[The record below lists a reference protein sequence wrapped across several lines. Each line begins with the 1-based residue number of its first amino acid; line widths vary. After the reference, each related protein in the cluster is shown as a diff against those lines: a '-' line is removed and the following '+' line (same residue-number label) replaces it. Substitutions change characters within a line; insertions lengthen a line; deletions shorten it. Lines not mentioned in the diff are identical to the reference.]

1 MGLSKFITRRD
12 PQEIRDLGIN
22 NNDYQGPIDTSTL
35 GGLIRKTMAPVRK
48 TGVEN
53 QMGGLADYLDVS
65 QLDLLG
71 NRPENMPMT
80 LPENKPMS
88 FIPGYNEEMNIDD
101 SGKINFA
108 DYLKQFGDTAQ
119 GGLSDIADK
128 GMSLFDNS
136 KKSGLIRA
144 GLGSMLFGFNP
155 LTAILGAVIGQKAP
169 GIYSALQNKNI
180 NPLDFIK
187 EKRAEREATKAAA
200 ERANLDAY
208 FRGVE
213 ATGGDTSDRYDGASS
228 MEEYSADPTS
238 FSGSS

>member
-88 FIPGYNEEMNIDD
+88 FIPGYNEEMNIDN
-101 SGKINFA
+101 SGRINFA

-119 GGLSDIADK
+119 GGLTELRDQ
-128 GMSLFDNS
+128 GMSLFDDS
-136 KKSGLIRA
+136 KRSGLIRA
-144 GLGSMLFGFNP
+144 GLGSVLFGFNP
-155 LTAILGAVIGQKAP
+155 LTAILGAVIGQKGP
-169 GIYSALQNKNI
+169 GIVSNFRQGKF
-180 NPLDFIK
+180 NPFKCVQDQK
-187 EKRAEREATKAAA
+187 DKREAAAKAEFDRLNAI
-200 ERANLDAY
+200 RQQRDADSMS
-208 FRGVE
+208 
-213 ATGGDTSDRYDGASS
+213 GGPGETTQG
-228 MEEYSADPTS
+228 T
-238 FSGSS
+238 FGSSVNDPSTFSDYS

>member
-35 GGLIRKTMAPVRK
+35 GGLIKKTMAPVRK

-65 QLDLLG
+65 QLNLLG

-101 SGKINFA
+101 SGRINFA
-108 DYLKQFGDTAQ
+108 DYLKQFSDTAQ

-136 KKSGLIRA
+136 KKSSLIRA

-155 LTAILGAVIGQKAP
+155 ITALLGAFAGSKAP
-169 GIYSALQNKNI
+169 GIVSAFKQGKF

-187 EKRAEREATKAAA
+187 EKRAERELAAMQAAA
-200 ERANLDAY
+200 KAQG
-208 FRGVE
+208 FQ
-213 ATGGDTSDRYDGASS
+213 GDTRSDSESSFADTQTYGGGGTMDDLGA
-228 MEEYSADPTS
+228 DT
-238 FSGSS
+238 FT

>member
-35 GGLIRKTMAPVRK
+35 GGLIKKTMAPVRK

-65 QLDLLG
+65 QLNLLG

-88 FIPGYNEEMNIDD
+88 FIPGYNEEMNIDN
-101 SGKINFA
+101 SGRINFA

-119 GGLSDIADK
+119 GGLTELRDQ
-128 GMSLFDNS
+128 GMSLFDDS
-136 KKSGLIRA
+136 KRSGLIRA
-144 GLGSMLFGFNP
+144 GLGSVLFGFNP
-155 LTAILGAVIGQKAP
+155 LTAILGAVIGQKGP
-169 GIYSALQNKNI
+169 GIVSAFQQGKF

-187 EKRAEREATKAAA
+187 EKRAAREAAARA
-200 ERANLDAY
+200 EFDKLNAVRQQRDADSMS
-208 FRGVE
+208 
-213 ATGGDTSDRYDGASS
+213 GGPGETTEG
-228 MEEYSADPTS
+228 T
-238 FSGSS
+238 FGSSVNDSSTFSDYS